1 MEGCFTFQWGVCFS
15 DWGASFLSGVCAH
28 GVIGFDAGG
37 GELKKMIGWGEAS
50 PHVPSPH
57 TMENPVYGK
66 FYADNG

>member
-37 GELKKMIGWGEAS
+37 GGGEKNDRMGGGI
-50 PHVPSPH
+50 PPCPLPTH
-57 TMENPVYGK
+57 YGK
-66 FYADNG
+66 PCIWKILCR

>member
-37 GELKKMIGWGEAS
+37 GGVEKNDRMGGALEMFVRNVKKQIQTS
-50 PHVPSPH
+50 R
-57 TMENPVYGK
+57 
-66 FYADNG
+66 